1 MNALLL
7 QSWIPDANYYFSCN
21 SVSWFL
27 STILFCYLLFP
38 LAWRHAS
45 TKGLA
50 LLLAVY
56 AVVCWLIPYDQVNA
70 ILYVHPMVRFVD
82 FYMGIVLYR
91 LYAKHAGTGGMPSW
105 VEWGLVVLLLLSL
118 AVYPVVDA
126 KFRNAP
132 MYWIVL
138 VPFIWV
144 FAQARGPVSH
154 LLSTRPML
162 WLGSLSMPVFLTH
175 QMLLGILIR
184 RLPAMPVPLM
194 LSICL
199 VTVLTVSWLVE
210 IIFLRQFR

>member
-1 MNALLL
+1 M
-7 QSWIPDANYYFSCN
+7 
-21 SVSWFL
+21 
-27 STILFCYLLFP
+27 
-38 LAWRHAS
+38 
-45 TKGLA
+45 
-50 LLLAVY
+50 
-56 AVVCWLIPYDQVNA
+56 
-70 ILYVHPMVRFVD
+70 
-82 FYMGIVLYR
+82 
-91 LYAKHAGTGGMPSW
+91 
-105 VEWGLVVLLLLSL
+105 LLLSL